1 MRIYTLSQ
9 PNLLL
14 ITTQTIEPIY
24 VESIPYS
31 LQMKLNI
38 PQRIVVNNYHGNQTI
53 IKVSGRVI
61 NGTQAE
67 KIIKVL
73 NGYSKT
79 HNCVVFR

>member
-14 ITTQTIEPIY
+14 ITTQTVEAIY
-24 VESIPYS
+24 VENIPYS

-38 PQRIVVNNYHGNQTI
+38 PRNITILNYKGYHFLV
-53 IKVSGRVI
+53 KI
-61 NGTQAE
+61 NGKTLDNNQSK

-79 HNCVVFR
+79 HNQVVFR